1 MCSKVNAIY
10 ASAPD
15 KADAIYAIWL
25 SGYLSGLNSAFG
37 KGKIRDLNA
46 WSLKSQ
52 TRRVRDYCADHPESI
67 YWSGAYELWDAL
79 PLAPYAIP
87 PLILPH

>member
-1 MCSKVNAIY
+1 MCSKVNAFY

-15 KADAIYAIWL
+15 KADAIYANWL

-46 WSLKSQ
+46 WSIKSQ
-52 TRRVRDYCADHPESI
+52 MRRVRDFCADHPESI
-67 YWSGAYELWDAL
+67 YWSGAYDLWDAL

-87 PLILPH
+87 PLIPPN